1 MEDRI
6 DQKFSSS
13 YKDYFFSIPY
23 DVLKEEI
30 RKSHERSRQYGIDPN
45 SSIAP
50 SHVSLTE
57 KQIKIRKNNI
67 RLFYDITVQ
76 HLKNLYKI
84 ISGGGFALILADHE
98 GYILHMVGDPTIKKK
113 LARVNC
119 VIGFRWSERDVGTTA
134 IALSVAR
141 QIPVQITE
149 KEIFCKRGY
158 PFTNSA
164 APIFDDDKNMLG
176 VIVTTGNAPLMH
188 SHTLGMMIT
197 AARSIENELRILKKS
212 NELRIQNQS
221 MKAVLKSMK
230 SGIIVL
236 DRKGIVTEMN
246 DRGQEILK
254 RSIIGSSIQDLTG
267 ESVAGDDL
275 LRDGTEYMD
284 REFFFKIPG
293 KGSIQIMATIRS
305 IQEPHGECRGYVV
318 EFNEINRI
326 HKLVNE
332 MAGSYAMFSFQDIIG
347 VSLAIQQVRKLAM
360 KATRS
365 RSTVLITGET
375 GTGKEL
381 FAQGIHNHSERSN
394 RPFVTINCGA
404 IPRELLESEL
414 FGYVGGAFTGAA
426 KSGRPGKFELANG
439 GTVFL
444 DEIGDMPMDMQLK
457 LLRVLQSGEVVRI
470 GEHRP
475 FKADVRIIA
484 ATNIDIMEACHQGSF
499 RKDLFYRLNVF
510 PIPIPPLRDR
520 IEDILLLAHH
530 FINRR
535 RLILSSPII
544 ALSPEAEKILVK
556 YSWPG
561 NVRELENVIE
571 RLLNIVDEEIITQE
585 HLAFLKQPM
594 LRIAPKE
601 IHETLLAFTEKQA
614 IDDTL
619 KDLDYNIARTSQT
632 LGISRPT
639 LYKKMKKYG
648 LVHSLPV
655 H

>member
-1 MEDRI
+1 MC

-23 DVLKEEI
+23 GVLKEKI

-57 KQIKIRKNNI
+57 KQIKIRKNRI
-67 RLFYDITVQ
+67 RSFYDITVRN
-76 HLKNLYKI
+76 LNNLYKI

-98 GYILHMVGDPTIKKK
+98 GYILHMVGDPAIQKQ

-119 VIGFRWSERDVGTTA
+119 AIGFRWSEQDVGTTA

-141 QIPVQITE
+141 HIPVQITE

-164 APIFDDDKNMLG
+164 APIFDDNKNMLG
-176 VIVTTGNAPLMH
+176 VIVTTGNATLMH

-197 AARSIENELRILKKS
+197 AARSIENELGILKKS

-221 MKAVLKSMK
+221 MKAVLQSMK

-236 DRKGIVTEMN
+236 DHKGIVTEMN
-246 DRGQEILK
+246 DHGQEILK
-254 RSIIGSSIQDLTG
+254 GSNIIGSSIRDLTG
-267 ESVAGDDL
+267 EGVAGDDPL
-275 LRDGTEYMD
+275 HDGTEYID

-305 IQEPHGECRGYVV
+305 IQEPYGECRGYVI

-332 MAGSYAMFSFQDIIG
+332 MAGSRAMFSFQDIIG
-347 VSLAIQQVRKLAM
+347 VSLAIQQVRKLAI

-381 FAQGIHNHSERSN
+381 FAQGIHNHSEFSN
-394 RPFVTINCGA
+394 CPFVTINCGA

-426 KSGRPGKFELANG
+426 KSGRPGKFELARG

-444 DEIGDMPMDMQLK
+444 DEIGDMPMDMQVK

-475 FKADVRIIA
+475 LKVDVRIIA
-484 ATNIDIMEACHQGSF
+484 ATNIDIREACHQGGF

-510 PIPIPPLRDR
+510 PIHIPPLRDR
-520 IEDILLLAHH
+520 KEDILQLARH
-530 FINRR
+530 FMNRR
-535 RLILSSPII
+535 RLILSSPVVS
-544 ALSPEAEKILVK
+544 LSHEAEEVLLK
-556 YSWPG
+556 YRWPG

-571 RLLNIVDEEIITQE
+571 RLLNVVDEEIITQE

-594 LRIAPKE
+594 LRIASN
-601 IHETLLAFTEKQA
+601 ETPEALLTLTEKKA
-614 IDDTL
+614 INDTL
-619 KDLDYNIARTSQT
+619 KDLDYNIAQASQA

-639 LYKKMKKYG
+639 LYRKMKKYG
-648 LVHSLPV
+648 LLRSLTV
-655 H
+655 S